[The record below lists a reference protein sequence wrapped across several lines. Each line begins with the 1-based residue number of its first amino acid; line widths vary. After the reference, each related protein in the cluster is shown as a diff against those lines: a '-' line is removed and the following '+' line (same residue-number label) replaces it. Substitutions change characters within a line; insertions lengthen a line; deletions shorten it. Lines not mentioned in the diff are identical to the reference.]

1 MSLFNPNSMNRRVFL
16 KASALWAT
24 AAALSVPA
32 VTPASA
38 QRPKEGEYDA
48 IVIGAGLGGLAFA
61 GYMAKQGFK
70 VLVLESHDVPGGY
83 ATTFTRDG
91 GRFTFDVSL
100 HQTALGG
107 AGKAILNDLGVLKKV
122 RFYKSHEL
130 FRILGAGLD
139 IACPNNG
146 PKAFEQILMEKF
158 PQEKEGI
165 RAFMA
170 DAVGVSE
177 ETEKLFAEGELSL
190 LGKAL
195 FPLRCPRMWA
205 ARKKTVADYLNEYTT
220 NPALRSV
227 MSVFCGYHGLPPS
240 KLSGFYYMV
249 ATGGYFRYGGAYP
262 AGGSQ
267 AISNSITEL
276 IESKGGEV
284 RLGTRV
290 AQVLTRDG
298 RATGVKTSG
307 GESLTAKAVAANCSA
322 VSLFSNMLPTSALP
336 SGYRQRLSA
345 LKPSVSSFQ
354 VWLGLNKDITD
365 TVKSSHIFLRSGLG
379 AEEAYQFCLEARA
392 DKSNIG
398 VCVYNNIAKELAPP
412 GTTCLSI
419 TFITGYE
426 PWKRFEKDYF
436 AGKKKEYNA
445 KKKEITDT
453 LIRRVEA
460 ELIPGLRTM
469 IAAQDSATPLTN
481 VRYTLNTAGAI
492 YGLEQSMDN
501 SFMTRIS
508 NRTPIKGLYLSSAWG
523 DPGGG
528 YTGVLLAGKKAFG
541 LLMEDWT

>member
-1 MSLFNPNSMNRRVFL
+1 MPLFNSNRVNRRVFL
-16 KASALWAT
+16 KASVLWAT
-24 AAALSVPA
+24 AAALNVPA

-91 GRFTFDVSL
+91 GRFTFDISL

-107 AGKAILNDLGVLKKV
+107 AGKAILTDLGVLKKV

-130 FRILGAGLD
+130 FRVIGPGLD

-158 PQEKEGI
+158 PQEKKGI
-165 RAFMA
+165 QDFMA

-177 ETEKLFAEGELSL
+177 ETEKLFEEGELTTF
-190 LGKAL
+190 GKAL
-195 FPLRCPRMWA
+195 FPLRFPRMWA
-205 ARKKTVADYLNEYTT
+205 ARKKTLADYLNEYTT
-220 NPALRSV
+220 NPSLRSV
-227 MSVFCGYHGLPPS
+227 MSMFCGYYGLPPS

-249 ATGGYFRYGGAYP
+249 ATGGYLRYGGSYP

-267 AISNSITEL
+267 AISNTIAEL

-298 RATGVKTSG
+298 RAMGVKTSG

-322 VSLFSNMLPTSALP
+322 VSLFSNMLPAASLP

-354 VWLGLNKDITD
+354 VWLGLNKDITN
-365 TVKSSHIFLRSGLG
+365 TVKSSHIFLR
-379 AEEAYQFCLEARA
+379 AERDSEKAHQYSLESRA

-398 VCVYNNIAKELAPP
+398 VCVYNNISKELAPP
-412 GTTCLSI
+412 GTTALNI

-426 PWKRFEKDYF
+426 PWKRFEQDYF
-436 AGKKKEYNA
+436 AGKKKEYSA
-445 KKKEITDT
+445 KKKEITDI
-453 LIRRVEA
+453 LIRRIEA
-460 ELIPGLRTM
+460 ELIPGLRNM
-469 IAAQDSATPLTN
+469 IATQDSATPLTN
-481 VRYTLNTAGAI
+481 VRYTSNTAGAI

-528 YTGVLLAGKKAFG
+528 YTGVLLAGKKTFG

>member
-1 MSLFNPNSMNRRVFL
+1 MSLFNSNRMNRRVFL

-24 AAALSVPA
+24 AAALNVPA

-38 QRPKEGEYDA
+38 QRPKEGDYDA

-100 HQTALGG
+100 HQIALGG
-107 AGKAILNDLGVLKKV
+107 SGKAILTDLGVLKKV
-122 RFYKSHEL
+122 RFYGSGEL
-130 FRILGAGLD
+130 FRLLGAGLD
-139 IACPNNG
+139 ITCPAGG
-146 PKAFEQILMEKF
+146 PQAFEQVLMEKF
-158 PQEKEGI
+158 PQEKKGI

-170 DAVGVSE
+170 DAVGISE
-177 ETEKLFAEGELSL
+177 ETEKLFEEGELTT
-190 LGKAL
+190 LGKAM
-195 FPLRCPRMWA
+195 FPLRFPRMWA
-205 ARKKTVADYLNEYTT
+205 ARKKTLADYLNEYTT
-220 NPALRSV
+220 NPSLRSV
-227 MSVFCGYHGLPPS
+227 MSIFSGYYGLPPS

-249 ATGGYFRYGGAYP
+249 ATGGYFRYGGSYP

-267 AISNSITEL
+267 AISNAITEL

-298 RATGVKTSG
+298 RAMGVKTSG
-307 GESLTAKAVAANCSA
+307 GEALTAKAVAANCSA
-322 VSLFSNMLPTSALP
+322 VSLFSDMLPAASLP
-336 SGYRQRLSA
+336 SDYRQRLGA
-345 LKPSVSSFQ
+345 LKPSISSFQ

-365 TVKSSHIFLRSGLG
+365 TVKSSHIFLR
-379 AEEAYQFCLEARA
+379 AEQDPEKAHQDSLEGMA

-398 VCVYNNIAKELAPP
+398 VCVYNNIAKELSPA
-412 GTTCLSI
+412 GTSTLVI
-419 TFITGYE
+419 TFITGYG
-426 PWKRFEKDYF
+426 PWKRFEQDYF
-436 AGKKKEYNA
+436 SGKKNEYDA

-460 ELIPGLRTM
+460 ELLPGLRGM
-469 IAAQDSATPLTN
+469 ITAQDSATPLTN
-481 VRYTLNTAGAI
+481 VRYTSNTAGAI

-501 SFMTRIS
+501 SFMTRVS

-528 YTGVLLAGKKAFG
+528 YVGALLAGKKAFG
-541 LLMEDWT
+541 LLMEDWA

>member
-1 MSLFNPNSMNRRVFL
+1 MSLFNATSMNRRVFL

-24 AAALSVPA
+24 AAALNAPA

-107 AGKAILNDLGVLKKV
+107 AGKAILTDLGVLKKV

-130 FRILGAGLD
+130 FRVLGAGLD
-139 IACPNNG
+139 IACPNGG
-146 PKAFEQILMEKF
+146 PKAFEQVLMEKF
-158 PQEKEGI
+158 PQEKKGI
-165 RAFMA
+165 QAFMA
-170 DAVGVSE
+170 DAVGISE
-177 ETEKLFAEGELSL
+177 ETEKLFAKGELSL

-205 ARKKTVADYLNEYTT
+205 ARKKTLADYLNEYTA
-220 NPALRSV
+220 NPSLRSV
-227 MSVFCGYHGLPPS
+227 MSIFCGYYGLPPS

-249 ATGGYFRYGGAYP
+249 ATGGYLRYGGSYP

-267 AISNSITEL
+267 AISNAITEL
-276 IESKGGEV
+276 IESKGGDV

-298 RATGVKTSG
+298 RAMGVKTSG

-322 VSLFSNMLPTSALP
+322 VSLFSNMLPTGSLP
-336 SGYRQRLSA
+336 SDYRRRLSS

-365 TVKSSHIFLRSGLG
+365 TVKSSHIFLR
-379 AEEAYQFCLEARA
+379 AEQDPEKAYQYCLEGRA

-412 GTTCLSI
+412 GTTTVAI
-419 TFITGYE
+419 TFINGYE

-436 AGKKKEYNA
+436 AGKKKEYHA

-453 LIRRVEA
+453 LIRRVES

-481 VRYTLNTAGAI
+481 VRYTSNTAGAI